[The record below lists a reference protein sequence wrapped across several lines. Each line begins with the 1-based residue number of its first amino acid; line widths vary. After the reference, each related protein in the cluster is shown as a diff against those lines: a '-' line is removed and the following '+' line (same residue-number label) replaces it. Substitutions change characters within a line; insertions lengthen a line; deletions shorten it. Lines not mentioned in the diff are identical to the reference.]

1 MVFDTHHAIALHTA
15 NGTELILHVG
25 LDTVKLKGQHLEVFV
40 QEGQKI
46 QKGDLIL
53 RADLEGI
60 QSAGCRT
67 VTPVIITGAGGA
79 ESVELLKTEPV
90 HIGDAV
96 LKVHY

>member
-1 MVFDTHHAIALHTA
+1 MSFGYRQIKRPTSGSICPRRP
-15 NGTELILHVG
+15 E
-25 LDTVKLKGQHLEVFV
+25 
-40 QEGQKI
+40 I

-67 VTPVIITGAGGA
+67 VTPVVITGAGGA
-79 ESVELLKTEPV
+79 ESVELLKTGPV